1 MRERRVYNHCMRI
14 YLNHNSRPV
23 LSLNFLSE
31 NERQQ
36 KNDRSTFFA
45 QIWAGSSI
53 FLIRACGS
61 TMTMM
66 MKMMMTMMIMMV
78 MVMSMKAG
86 SGSTLIRAAGST
98 VSSRWSLSQESCQ
111 LANGK
116 HDLPVK
122 QNHYFIMMIMVMM
135 IMANMT
141 RWLNKTTK

>member
-1 MRERRVYNHCMRI
+1 MRERGVYNHCMRI
-14 YLNHNSRPV
+14 YLNHNPHPV
-23 LSLNFLSE
+23 LSFYPVFYLKIKGN
-31 NERQQ
+31 R
-36 KNDRSTFFA
+36 KMT
-45 QIWAGSSI
+45 GSNR

-66 MKMMMTMMIMMV
+66 SMIMTMMIMMIMMV

-122 QNHYFIMMIMVMM
+122 
-135 IMANMT
+135 
-141 RWLNKTTK
+141 

>member
-36 KNDRSTFFA
+36 KNDSSTFFA
-45 QIWAGSSI
+45 NIWAGSSR

-61 TMTMM
+61 TMMM
-66 MKMMMTMMIMMV
+66 MSMMMTMMIMMVMVMV

-111 LANGK
+111 LADGK

-122 QNHYFIMMIMVMM
+122 QNHITI
-135 IMANMT
+135 I
-141 RWLNKTTK
+141 LS

>member
-1 MRERRVYNHCMRI
+1 M
-14 YLNHNSRPV
+14 
-23 LSLNFLSE
+23 
-31 NERQQ
+31 
-36 KNDRSTFFA
+36 T
-45 QIWAGSSI
+45 GSNR
-53 FLIRACGS
+53 FLIHVCGS

-66 MKMMMTMMIMMV
+66 SMIMTMMIMMV

-122 QNHYFIMMIMVMM
+122 QNHIAI
-135 IMANMT
+135 I
-141 RWLNKTTK
+141 LS